1 MFGICLAP
9 SRRVRRCSSSVPD
22 APRGWRVLLV
32 FEAVEGFAD
41 DGLDGGH
48 FIVGQLFKL
57 TFAPLAA

>member
-9 SRRVRRCSSSVPD
+9 SRRVRRCLSSVPD
-22 APRGWRVLLV
+22 APRRRRVLFV

-48 FIVGQLFKL
+48 FLGGQLFKL
-57 TFAPLAA
+57 AFAPLAA